1 MTLPANPDELIPGVL
16 VSEDRAA
23 AALDA
28 LVAKHRLEI
37 EEWDFTQLDSDI
49 GDHILAIHYSRDD
62 RTIAVAVNQDPHLRL
77 QAVRRILLEMGE
89 RP

>member
-1 MTLPANPDELIPGVL
+1 MTLPAGPDEPLPGLV
-16 VSEDRAA
+16 VSEDQAA

-37 EEWDFTQLDSDI
+37 EEWDFTQLDSGI
-49 GDHILAIHYSRDD
+49 GDRILAIHDSRDD
-62 RTIAVAVNQDPHLRL
+62 RTIAVAKNQDPRLRL
-77 QAVRRILLEMGE
+77 QAVCRILLDMGE

>member
-1 MTLPANPDELIPGVL
+1 MTLPASSDEPVPGLL

-28 LVAKHRLEI
+28 LVAKYRLEI
-37 EEWDFTQLDSDI
+37 EEWDFTQLDSDL
-49 GDHILAIHYSRDD
+49 GGRILAIHDSRED
-62 RTIAVAVNQDPHLRL
+62 RTIAVAVNQDPRLRL
-77 QAVRRILLEMGE
+77 QAVRQILLDMGE